1 VTVNLDRVLDAVT
14 QPWSPHV
21 VAVLNDYDV
30 KVAWVEGAFT
40 EHAHDETDELF
51 VVLAG
56 RLWIDL
62 PDRTVELGPH
72 DVCTVPRGVRHR
84 PRAEPGT
91 RILLVEPRGTVNTG
105 DASTGTAGVRL
116 VDDGPRGPQP

>member
-1 VTVNLDRVLDAVT
+1 VTVNLDRVLDAIDE
-14 QPWSPHV
+14 PWSPHV
-21 VAVLNDYDV
+21 VAELNDYDV
-30 KVAWVEGAFT
+30 KVARVEGEFA
-40 EHAHDETDELF
+40 EHRHDATDELF

-72 DVCTVPRGVRHR
+72 EVCTVPRGVRHR
-84 PRAEPGT
+84 PRAEAGT

-105 DASTGTAGVRL
+105 DPSTGTTGVRPA
-116 VDDGPRGPQP
+116 GEAAPP